1 MLCGDLGARPDQKLA
16 GALIIPKTFAP
27 RIEILREA
35 KERAFG
41 VGRLARVSSKLG
53 DVIRRSDAKAKKGGP
68 KARPP
73 MRLGIVLN
81 GLASSSV
88 TFVTTSSS

>member
-16 GALIIPKTFAP
+16 GALIIPKTIAP

-41 VGRLARVSSKLG
+41 MARVSSKLG
-53 DVIRRSDAKAKKGGP
+53 DVIRRSHAKAKKGGP

>member
-16 GALIIPKTFAP
+16 GALIIPKTIAP

-53 DVIRRSDAKAKKGGP
+53 DVIRRSDAKGRP
-68 KARPP
+68 ESRPP
-73 MRLGIVLN
+73 MRLGIVLS

-88 TFVTTSSS
+88 TFATTSSS